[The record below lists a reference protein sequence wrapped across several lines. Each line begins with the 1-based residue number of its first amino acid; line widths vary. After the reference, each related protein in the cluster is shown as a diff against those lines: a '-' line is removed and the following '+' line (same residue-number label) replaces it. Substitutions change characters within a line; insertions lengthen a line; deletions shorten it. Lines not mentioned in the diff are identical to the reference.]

1 VRCFQTL
8 LHPQNQVPSTLTP
21 KEKSTSGPVPI
32 NNNFSSNPTPVQ
44 APRTEFQPVPAPV
57 MHNNRDRDN
66 PVFSGQD
73 VDLRS
78 LDPRG
83 GSDPRLSRM
92 GDQDMRTLP
101 GQLPNPLPPP
111 IVEK

>member
-1 VRCFQTL
+1 VGGFQTL

-66 PVFSGQD
+66 PVFSGKCQIVISD
-73 VDLRS
+73 SKGCQPFLRLTLLEIS
-78 LDPRG
+78 LIIN
-83 GSDPRLSRM
+83 SLNK
-92 GDQDMRTLP
+92 
-101 GQLPNPLPPP
+101 QLF
-111 IVEK
+111 I